1 MNLAVLAGALVTL
14 TQGSELTAPAAAPS
28 AAAPAVE
35 RAYISQ
41 RSLTLA
47 DLLNTPEA
55 RDATA
60 RVAYAEAG
68 NQGESGLAGVVYT
81 IINRLVDGRWG
92 NTVEAVVDAPHQFEP
107 VMRAGGSWRGLRP
120 VSAVQEATVHT
131 IVSLALQ
138 GRLPD
143 LTGGAKYFQNRQ
155 IVAARAAAGAVSPGL
170 VGFGGAAPVAQ
181 IGAHTFYAAP
191 AKSTGSAARHRH
203 ASRPDRAPGNSIFFG
218 ENRATVQGADPMT
231 APAPASPMASLP

>member
-1 MNLAVLAGALVTL
+1 MHVAALAALVTL
-14 TQGSELTAPAAAPS
+14 SQGSPSEPSNLAPAPAA
-28 AAAPAVE
+28 E
-35 RAYISQ
+35 RATVQ
-41 RSLTLA
+41 RRPLTLA
-47 DLLNTPEA
+47 DLLNTPDA

-92 NTVEAVVDAPHQFEP
+92 STVEAVVDAPRQFEP
-107 VMRAGGSWRGLRP
+107 VMRVGGTWRRLPP

-155 IVAARAAAGAVSPGL
+155 IVAARAAAGTVSPSL
-170 VGFGGAAPVAQ
+170 VGFGGATPVAQ
-181 IGAHTFYAAP
+181 IGEHTFYAAP
-191 AKSTGSAARHRH
+191 AKAAGASGRHRRP
-203 ASRPDRAPGNSIFFG
+203 SRPARAAGSSIFFG
-218 ENRATVQGADPMT
+218 ENRAAGQGADPMT
-231 APAPASPMASLP
+231 APAVAAPIAALP

>member
-1 MNLAVLAGALVTL
+1 MPIAALAAALVTL
-14 TQGSELTAPAAAPS
+14 SQGSPSEPANPAPAPLAERAL
-28 AAAPAVE
+28 VE
-35 RAYISQ
+35 R
-41 RSLTLA
+41 RPLGLA
-47 DLLNTPEA
+47 DVLNTPDA

-81 IINRLVDGRWG
+81 IINRLMDGRWG
-92 NTVEAVVDAPHQFEP
+92 STVEAVVDAPHQFEP
-107 VMRAGGSWRGLRP
+107 VMRAGGTWRRLRP

-155 IVAARAAAGAVSPGL
+155 VVAARAAAGTVSPSL
-170 VGFGGAAPVAQ
+170 VGFGGATPVVQ
-181 IGAHTFYAAP
+181 IGDHTFYAAV
-191 AKSTGSAARHRH
+191 AKSSDASWRRRRPPRGARGAAGG
-203 ASRPDRAPGNSIFFG
+203 AIFLG
-218 ENRATVQGADPMT
+218 ENRAQEQGTDPMT
-231 APAPASPMASLP
+231 PQADAAPIAALP